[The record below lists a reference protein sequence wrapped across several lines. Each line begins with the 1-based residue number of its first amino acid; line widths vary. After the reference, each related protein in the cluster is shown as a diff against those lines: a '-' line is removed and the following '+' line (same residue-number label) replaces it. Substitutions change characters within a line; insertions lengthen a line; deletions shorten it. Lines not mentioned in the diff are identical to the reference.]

1 MTANTLTNVDT
12 LTPTKP
18 DIAHAHLPLP
28 TVRTEFDPYDFH
40 RLRYLNELVPIEQRD
55 ASGQW
60 LLDNGFIGVNGRMIV
75 LRGGQ

>member
-1 MTANTLTNVDT
+1 M
-12 LTPTKP
+12 TPTDLTFV
-18 DIAHAHLPLP
+18 DIELPLP
-28 TVRTEFDPYDFH
+28 KVRTEFDPYEFH

-75 LRGGQ
+75 LRGGM